1 MFLLVYSGDGSMAAI
16 NWAKQKGRSSEN
28 IEDEFLSVAVVK
40 NNRTVVCGTQ
50 DGVLAFFK
58 LQNSVGSIEK

>member
-1 MFLLVYSGDGSMAAI
+1 MAAI